1 MDLTARLRDCIHH
14 PQQREKAEGFKS
26 IIADILSLPPAEQ
39 SKNLKAYVE
48 AVLDEQVGL
57 VVARQLL
64 SEFISLFDS
73 RITDTDIQ
81 KELLSFA
88 IDHAQPRAVS
98 FEEQVHTA
106 SL

>member
-1 MDLTARLRDCIHH
+1 M
-14 PQQREKAEGFKS
+14 
-26 IIADILSLPPAEQ
+26 IADILSLPPAEQ

-73 RITDTDIQ
+73 RITDTDVQ